1 VRCGGSLPQ
10 GNDPGGREVT
20 TCGVGRLGD
29 VEQTN
34 EEDRQHF
41 DVVVIGGGPGGYA
54 AALYGAS
61 AGLDIAL
68 IEHDKVGGTC
78 LHRGCIPAK
87 ELLETA
93 AVVRTVKH
101 AGDFGVVVE
110 PKSVDWGTTLAR
122 KQAVI
127 DKLAGGVVGL
137 LKNRKVTIF
146 NGTGTLHADHV
157 VSVQAP
163 DGENATISGDS
174 VILASGSVPRVIPGF
189 EPDGSTVVT
198 SDEFF
203 HIPHVPRRAV
213 VIGGGAIGCEF
224 ASTLADMGASV
235 TILEALPKIL
245 PLCDDDVTRAVLGS
259 FKKKG
264 IEVRTGVV
272 VEGHRPDSSGA
283 TTVSFGEGETIQTD
297 LVVVSIGR
305 VPYTRGLLG
314 EGTSVVVTDR
324 GHIEV
329 DGRCRTGATGVWA
342 VGDVVDTPQLAHVG
356 FAEGIVAIKDIL
368 GESPVGVDYSR
379 VPWAIYCHPEV
390 AFAGHSESS
399 AKAAGFEVV
408 TSRHRF
414 AANSRAMILGET
426 DGLVKIIA
434 EKGPD
439 GRAGRI
445 LGVHMVGPWVTE
457 QLSGGY
463 LAVNWE
469 ATVDEVAEFIQP
481 HPSLTEL
488 FGESVLAMTGRSL
501 HG

>member
-1 VRCGGSLPQ
+1 MTEHNDAPQ
-10 GNDPGGREVT
+10 N
-20 TCGVGRLGD
+20 
-29 VEQTN
+29 
-34 EEDRQHF
+34 F
-41 DVVVIGGGPGGYA
+41 DLVVIGGGPGGYA

-61 AGLDIAL
+61 AGLDVAL
-68 IEHDKVGGTC
+68 VEKDKVGGTC

-93 AVVRTVKH
+93 AIVRTVKH

-110 PKSVDWGTTLAR
+110 PKSVDWGVTLAR

-146 NGTGTLHADHV
+146 NGLGSLGANRTVEIVGDDERTTITGDAV
-157 VSVQAP
+157 VLAP
-163 DGENATISGDS
+163 
-174 VILASGSVPRVIPGF
+174 GSVPRVIPGF
-189 EPDGSTVVT
+189 EPDGTSVVT

-203 HIPHVPRRAV
+203 HIPHIPRRAV

-224 ASTLADMGASV
+224 ASTLADLGASV
-235 TILEALPKIL
+235 TILEALPKVL
-245 PLCDDDVTRAVLGS
+245 PGCDDDVTRSVLQA

-264 IEVRTGVV
+264 IDVKAGVEVKGHSRADDGSTVV
-272 VEGHRPDSSGA
+272 SYGD
-283 TTVSFGEGETIQTD
+283 GETIETD
-297 LVVVSIGR
+297 LVVVSVGR
-305 VPYTRGLLG
+305 VPFTDGLLTG
-314 EGTSVVVTDR
+314 DTGVKVTDR
-324 GHIEV
+324 GHIDV
-329 DGRCRTGATGVWA
+329 DEWCRTGEPSVWA
-342 VGDVVDTPQLAHVG
+342 VGDAIATPQLAHVA
-356 FAEGIVAIKDIL
+356 FAEAIVIVKDLL
-368 GESPVGVDYSR
+368 GESPAPVDYSR
-379 VPWAIYCHPEV
+379 VPWAIYCSPEV
-390 AFAGHSESS
+390 AFAGHSEAS
-399 AKAAGFEVV
+399 AKEAGFDVV
-408 TSRHRF
+408 VSKHRF
-414 AANSRAMILGET
+414 AGNSRAMILGET

-434 EKGPD
+434 EKQDD
-439 GRAGRI
+439 GTGGRI

-488 FGESVLAMTGRSL
+488 FGESVLALTGRSL